1 MKSHDCRTWLG
12 FLCDEADGR
21 RSTRLRAHLPSCA
34 PCRAMLASLKRTV
47 AVLRERPLGDEPP
60 ASLAASLRRRLLGR

>member
-12 FLCDEADGR
+12 LLCDEADGKKAP
-21 RSTRLRAHLPSCA
+21 RLRAHLPGCP

-47 AVLRERPLGDEPP
+47 AVLRSGPLGAKTPS
-60 ASLAASLRRRLLGR
+60 SLKAALRRRLDR